1 MKYNDEEYRAV
12 VGVYIGDIFYS
23 NASYNS
29 KIADIRKY
37 AEVIVRR
44 LIHRDTEK
52 PFTLGNQH
60 TKEKLRKSGIEEEM
74 FWNAVEKINSVGSD
88 RTHTQVTT
96 VATKREFDDVVD
108 SLFDLYAYLFVYF
121 FKRFRFGQNQA
132 IVTSFS
138 ILPPIIRYKALN
150 ELYLQD
156 PENTIVID
164 KLTLSILKAFS
175 ADKAKEWIDKHKS
188 SLEQMHSNDDFSSD
202 MFKNLI
208 AEHDI
213 VFANTVM
220 SYVAQQRSKTVYD
233 ICMDNVLKLSQSN
246 WSPLYNS
253 FETALTYYKNNGVVS
268 GDSKEVE
275 EFNALMSFVYM
286 GRKED
291 ADALKKEQEQSFI
304 IDQI

>member
-52 PFTLGNQH
+52 PLTLGNQY
-60 TKEKLRKSGIEEEM
+60 TEEKLRKRGIEEEL
-74 FWNAVEKINSVGSD
+74 FWNAVEKINSFGSD

-132 IVTSFS
+132 IVFSFS

-156 PENTIVID
+156 PENTVVID
-164 KLTLSILKAFS
+164 KLILSIIKAFS
-175 ADKAKEWIDKHKS
+175 ADEAKEWIDEHKS
-188 SLEQMHSNDDFSSD
+188 SLEQMYYNDDFSSD
-202 MFKNLI
+202 VFRNLI
-208 AEHDI
+208 AEYGI
-213 VFANTVM
+213 VFANAVM
-220 SYVAQQRSKTVYD
+220 SEVAQQRTETMYD
-233 ICMDNVLKLSQSN
+233 ICVDKVLRFAQSN
-246 WSPLYNS
+246 WTPVYNS
-253 FETALTYYKNNGVVS
+253 FETALIYYKNKGVVS
-268 GDSKEVE
+268 GNSEEVK

-291 ADALKKEQEQSFI
+291 VDALKKVQGQSFI

>member
-44 LIHRDTEK
+44 LIHRGNEK
-52 PFTLGNQH
+52 SLTLGNQY
-60 TKEKLRKSGIEEEM
+60 TKEKLRKRGIEEEM
-74 FWNAVEKINSVGSD
+74 FWNALEKINSVGSD
-88 RTHTQVTT
+88 RSHTQLTT

-150 ELYLQD
+150 ELYLQN
-156 PENTIVID
+156 PENTTVID

-175 ADKAKEWIDKHKS
+175 ADKAKEWIDEHKS
-188 SLEQMHSNDDFSSD
+188 SLEQMHYNDDFSLD
-202 MFKNLI
+202 AYKNMI
-208 AEHDI
+208 AEHG
-213 VFANTVM
+213 VSFANAVISM
-220 SYVAQQRSKTVYD
+220 VAQQRTETVYD
-233 ICMDNVLKLSQSN
+233 ICMDKVLKLSQSN

>member
-44 LIHRDTEK
+44 LIHRGNEK
-52 PFTLGNQH
+52 PLTIGNQY

-74 FWNAVEKINSVGSD
+74 FWNALEKINSVGSD
-88 RTHTQVTT
+88 RSHTQLTT

-150 ELYLQD
+150 ELYLQN

-175 ADKAKEWIDKHKS
+175 ADKAKEWIDEHKS
-188 SLEQMHSNDDFSSD
+188 SLEQMHYHDGFSSD
-202 MFKNLI
+202 VYKNLI
-208 AEHDI
+208 AEKGI
-213 VFANTVM
+213 IFANAVM
-220 SYVAQQRSKTVYD
+220 SEVEQQRTETMYD
-233 ICMDNVLKLSQSN
+233 ICMDKVLRFAQSH
-246 WSPLYNS
+246 WTPVYNS
-253 FETALTYYKNNGVVS
+253 FETALIYYKNKGFVS
-268 GDSKEVE
+268 GNSEEVR
-275 EFNALMSFVYM
+275 EFNALMRFVYM

-291 ADALKKEQEQSFI
+291 ADALKKVQGQSFI

>member
-37 AEVIVRR
+37 AEVTVRR
-44 LIHRDTEK
+44 LIHRGSKK
-52 PFTLGNQH
+52 PLTLGNKY
-60 TKEKLRKSGIEEEM
+60 TKEKLRKRGIEEEM
-74 FWNAVEKINSVGSD
+74 FWNALEKINSVGSD

-121 FKRFRFGQNQA
+121 FKRFPFGQNQD
-132 IVTSFS
+132 IVSSFS

-175 ADKAKEWIDKHKS
+175 ADKAKEWVDEHKS
-188 SLEQMHSNDDFSSD
+188 SLEQMHYNDDFSLD
-202 MFKNLI
+202 AYKNMI
-208 AEHDI
+208 AEHG
-213 VFANTVM
+213 VFFANAVISM
-220 SYVAQQRSKTVYD
+220 VAQQRTETVYD
-233 ICMDNVLKLSQSN
+233 ICMDKVLKLSQSN